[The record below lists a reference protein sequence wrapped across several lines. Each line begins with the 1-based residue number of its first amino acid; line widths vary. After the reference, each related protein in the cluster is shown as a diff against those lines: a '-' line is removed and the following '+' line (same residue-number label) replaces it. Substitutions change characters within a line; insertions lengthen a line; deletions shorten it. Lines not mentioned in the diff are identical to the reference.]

1 MLIRLFAALALSVA
15 IAPISTPAAS
25 QKKPLT
31 PAETVVDFYRLL
43 REQRYAEGFALSIYR
58 EAVDG
63 LSAEDL
69 AELTPDFE
77 ATFTQIP
84 AKIQIKGEQSAG
96 ETATVFALFGDDD
109 EVQEVSLVREEGRW
123 LVGDAESL
131 ELVRH
136 DKKAFFFNTRIRV
149 NHNEAFAVLKRIIG
163 TETIRLKEKKAYGTL
178 EELLAEEKTLGT
190 DIPGGV
196 GTGYRF
202 VVNLTPDRQAFT
214 IAAVPV
220 KHGRTGRLSF
230 YADSGGIHA
239 ADAGGLA
246 VNETAPLLEQSQLES
261 AAP

>member
-1 MLIRLFAALALSVA
+1 MLIRLVAALALSVA
-15 IAPISTPAAS
+15 IAPISTPAIS
-25 QKKPLT
+25 QKKPLSPT
-31 PAETVVDFYRLL
+31 ETVVAFYRLL

-77 ATFTQIP
+77 ATFAQIP
-84 AKIQIKGEQSAG
+84 ENIVIKGEQAAG
-96 ETATVFALFGDDD
+96 ETATVFALFGGEG
-109 EVQEVSLVREEGRW
+109 EVQEVSLVREDGRW

-131 ELVRH
+131 ELVRR
-136 DKKAFFFNTRIRV
+136 DKTAFFFNTRIRV

-163 TETIRLKEKKAYGTL
+163 TETIRMKEKQAFGSL
-178 EELLAEEKTLGT
+178 EELLAEEKSLGA

-202 VVNLTPDRQAFT
+202 AVNITPDRQAFT
-214 IAAVPV
+214 VIAVPV

-230 YADSGGIHA
+230 FADSGGIHA

-246 VNETAPLLEQSQLES
+246 VNESAPLLEQSQLES